1 MNRLLSS
8 LAWLAVALVGAGA
21 LGAIALWR
29 GEPVN
34 GVFFVVGAGCTYL
47 VAYRFYSA
55 FLAARVLVA
64 RRHPRDARRSGSTT
78 GATSCPPTAGWCSA
92 TTSPPSR
99 ARGRSSAPPSP
110 RSSATCRGR
119 CGSSWARSSA
129 AACRTS

>member
-55 FLAARVLVA
+55 FLAARVLSLDA
-64 RRHPRDARRSGSTT
+64 TRATPAERLDDGRDFV
-78 GATSCPPTAGWCSA
+78 PTNRWVVSA

-119 CGSSWARSSA
+119 SGWWRGRCWAA
-129 AACRTS
+129 PCRTS